1 MPRLSPEQILPYCVC
16 CLLASCSGAPH
27 RELADARR
35 ARTDRAEAA
44 EAKAT
49 AAAPEVIELPEV
61 IVPPMPP
68 SFDVVVAEH
77 ETTYRRWGRY
87 RGRARNVELAAELLD
102 GATIEP
108 GEVLSFN
115 DRVGPRTGRAG
126 FRRAP
131 VILAGELTDGLG
143 GGVCQVASTLHAA
156 AWHGGLDVVEHHA
169 HSRPSA
175 YVRMGLDATVSWP
188 ELDLV
193 VQNPFDFPVRVEAAA
208 SGGRLTVRIL
218 GADRPREVESELR
231 VLSRSGHGERIV
243 EDPSLPSGTR
253 EITQEGI
260 RGAVVER
267 IRVIREDGD
276 ATTALDVVRYPATDR
291 ILRVGTGAPAGALA
305 FASL

>member
-1 MPRLSPEQILPYCVC
+1 
-16 CLLASCSGAPH
+16 
-27 RELADARR
+27 
-35 ARTDRAEAA
+35 
-44 EAKAT
+44 
-49 AAAPEVIELPEV
+49 
-61 IVPPMPP
+61 
-68 SFDVVVAEH
+68 
-77 ETTYRRWGRY
+77 
-87 RGRARNVELAAELLD
+87 
-102 GATIEP
+102 
-108 GEVLSFN
+108 
-115 DRVGPRTGRAG
+115 
-126 FRRAP
+126 
-131 VILAGELTDGLG
+131 
-143 GGVCQVASTLHAA
+143 
-156 AWHGGLDVVEHHA
+156 
-169 HSRPSA
+169 
-175 YVRMGLDATVSWP
+175 MGLDATVSWP